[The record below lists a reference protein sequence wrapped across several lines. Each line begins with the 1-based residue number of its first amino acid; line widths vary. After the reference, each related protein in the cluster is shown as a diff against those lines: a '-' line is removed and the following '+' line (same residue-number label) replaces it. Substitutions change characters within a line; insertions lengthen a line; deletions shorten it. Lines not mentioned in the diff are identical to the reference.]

1 VGARSAGKGTLN
13 SNFLGGLENY
23 IFEKVDVAGERAV
36 KYSKENTR
44 GYVWS
49 YGWYL
54 ITIYTSAG
62 TFPDYLTEFA
72 ELYMGQYP
80 STFGV

>member
-1 VGARSAGKGTLN
+1 MGARSAGKGTLN

-23 IFEKVDVAGERAV
+23 IFEEVDVAGKRAV
-36 KYSKENTR
+36 EYSKEGIR
-44 GYVWS
+44 GYVWY
-49 YGWYL
+49 YGKYS
-54 ITIYTSAG
+54 ITIFTSAE

-80 STFGV
+80 ATF